1 MWFIL
6 FLIIFYLYLLYKQE
20 TKMILTRT
28 QFTET
33 QSRNVIGIESFD
45 ELGLQINILVDKDSY
60 SKVKSGN
67 QYKFGVYSEGIY
79 YWYFYGK
86 SVANSR
92 DKMRVIFTAILKS
105 NENPS
110 DVPFMYKAKGK

>member
-1 MWFIL
+1 
-6 FLIIFYLYLLYKQE
+6 
-20 TKMILTRT
+20 MILTRT
-28 QFTET
+28 QFTELET
-33 QSRNVIGIESFD
+33 RNAVSIESFD
-45 ELGLQINILVDKDSY
+45 ELGQQINILIDKDSY
-60 SKVKSGN
+60 SKVQSGN
-67 QYKFGVYSEGIY
+67 QYKFGVYSNGIY

-110 DVPFMYKAKGK
+110 DVPFIFKVRRT

>member
-1 MWFIL
+1 
-6 FLIIFYLYLLYKQE
+6 LLYKQE

-60 SKVKSGN
+60 SKVQSGN

-79 YWYFYGK
+79 HWYFYGK
-86 SVANSR
+86 CVANNR
-92 DKMRVIFTAILKS
+92 EKMRVIFTAIMNS

-110 DVPFMYKAKGK
+110 DVPFIYKVKRK